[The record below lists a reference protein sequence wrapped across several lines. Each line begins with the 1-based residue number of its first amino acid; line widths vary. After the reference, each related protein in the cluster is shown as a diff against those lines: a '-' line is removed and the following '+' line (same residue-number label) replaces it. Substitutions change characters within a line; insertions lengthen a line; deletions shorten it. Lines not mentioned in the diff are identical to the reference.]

1 VSRFHIRPEAV
12 RGDRVAFD
20 AQETHHLARVLRLR
34 AGDLVQAVDGAGH
47 ELTVRLTRVGA
58 REAEGAVLA
67 RAARTTESRLHLTL
81 AQGVAKGDK
90 LEGVIRMAT
99 ELGAARIVPLIT
111 ERTVV
116 SPEAAARRLVRWR
129 RVAKEAAKQSGR
141 AVIPEVAAAGTLDA
155 WLAARAEGGLLL
167 CLWENEP
174 VGLDDRLPFVAP
186 ALHRFLE
193 ELPAPGNGLNRTE
206 QSILDEIADGTT
218 SPIDLFHA
226 IIAREP
232 AAFMGDWSFFRLLD
246 DLASCDVP
254 LIAGLAPPGGA
265 GDDAERFEE
274 AVLELTMAGEDV
286 VAGDQDH
293 VALSGLDRWWAGT
306 RLQGR
311 SVWRY
316 DRGALRLVP
325 PAAPGA

>member
-174 VGLDDRLPFVAP
+174 VGLDDRLPAGPVTRATVVVGP
-186 ALHRFLE
+186 E
-193 ELPAPGNGLNRTE
+193 GGLSLAEVERLRAAGAVVVGLGPRILRTE
-206 QSILDEIADGTT
+206 T
-218 SPIDLFHA
+218 
-226 IIAREP
+226 
-232 AAFMGDWSFFRLLD
+232 
-246 DLASCDVP
+246 
-254 LIAGLAPPGGA
+254 AGP
-265 GDDAERFEE
+265 
-274 AVLELTMAGEDV
+274 
-286 VAGDQDH
+286 VA
-293 VALSGLDRWWAGT
+293 VAL
-306 RLQGR
+306 LQ
-311 SVWRY
+311 SRY
-316 DRGALRLVP
+316 GDLGAR
-325 PAAPGA
+325 A